1 MILVHVRSKSFRNYM
16 WIQTWINIF
25 CFRNPLIICLA
36 DLRSVAL
43 ILDNENLV
51 ISEDLFC
58 YVEIN
63 MGAKPV
69 YAPYTPPI
77 RVFPDNWNFTD
88 PLAQLG
94 EKSQIYFISNVSIQT
109 WHYMRVGW
117 QASVGLKFTDFFYP
131 TVFTF
136 DIKMK
141 GPWFPKNFFLLS
153 RL

>member
-1 MILVHVRSKSFRNYM
+1 M
-16 WIQTWINIF
+16 
-25 CFRNPLIICLA
+25 A

-58 YVEIN
+58 YVDIN

-94 EKSQIYFISNVSIQT
+94 EKSQIYFISNVSIRT
-109 WHYMRVGW
+109 WHYMRVVW
-117 QASVGLKFTDFFYP
+117 QAAVRLKFTDFFNP
-131 TVFTF
+131 TVFPL
-136 DIKMK
+136 DREMK
-141 GPWFPKNFFLLS
+141 FP
-153 RL
+153 